1 MNGFSMENLDQ
12 TIALIRAGNSDLYGK
27 IVDEF
32 EGKVRAVVA
41 AMIPDPNLVPDLT
54 QEVFLI
60 AYQRLDSYRPGTNFP
75 AWLRTIARNVAQNER
90 RRWYRR
96 REMEAGFRA
105 EVAHHVE
112 AHIDRTLDEM
122 PEDAL
127 DALKECVS
135 RLQGKSQ
142 DVMQGFYYKD
152 RPLAELAD
160 RLRITE
166 NSAKVILHRAR
177 QAIGSC
183 LQKKGRCHV

>member
-1 MNGFSMENLDQ
+1 MENLDQ
-12 TIALIRAGNSDLYGK
+12 TIAQIRAGNSDLYGK

-41 AMIPDPNLVPDLT
+41 AMIPDPNRIPDMT
-54 QEVFLI
+54 QEVFI
-60 AYQRLDSYRPGTNFP
+60 TAYRRLDSYRPGTNFP
-75 AWLRTIARNVAQNER
+75 AWLSTIARNVAQNER
-90 RRWYRR
+90 RRWYRQ
-96 REMEAGFRA
+96 REKEAGFKA
-105 EVAHHVE
+105 EAIHCVE
-112 AHIDRTLDEM
+112 PQIDRVMDDM
-122 PEDAL
+122 PEDTL
-127 DALKECVS
+127 DALKDCVS

-152 RPLAELAD
+152 QPLVELAD

-166 NSAKVILHRAR
+166 NSVKVILHRAR

>member
-1 MNGFSMENLDQ
+1 MENLDQ
-12 TIALIRAGNSDLYGK
+12 IIAQIRAGNSDLYGK

-32 EGKVRAVVA
+32 ERKVRAVVA
-41 AMIPDPNLVPDLT
+41 AMIPDPNRIPDMT
-54 QEVFLI
+54 QEVFI
-60 AYQRLDSYRPGTNFP
+60 TAYRRLDSYRPGTNFP
-75 AWLRTIARNVAQNER
+75 AWLSTIARNVAQNER
-90 RRWYRR
+90 RRWYRQ
-96 REMEAGFRA
+96 REKEAGFKA
-105 EVAHHVE
+105 EVIHCVE
-112 AHIDRTLDEM
+112 PQIDRVMDDM
-122 PEDAL
+122 PEDTL
-127 DALKECVS
+127 DALKDCVS